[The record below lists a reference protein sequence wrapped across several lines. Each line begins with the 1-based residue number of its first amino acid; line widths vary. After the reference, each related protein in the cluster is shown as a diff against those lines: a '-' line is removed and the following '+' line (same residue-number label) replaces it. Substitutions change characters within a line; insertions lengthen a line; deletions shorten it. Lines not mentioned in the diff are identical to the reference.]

1 MELMTAMRS
10 AARRTND
17 RKALL
22 ADTRARAQGGL
33 VKILIDAQDFREG
46 VGRNG
51 VAS

>member
-22 ADTRARAQGGL
+22 ADTRARARGGL
-33 VKILIDAQDFREG
+33 KILIDAQDIRAG

>member
-10 AARRTND
+10 VARQMND

-22 ADTRARAQGGL
+22 ADTRARAQGG
-33 VKILIDAQDFREG
+33 VMILIDAPDIRAG